1 MKTLMLQLDPPIPL
15 DTPRGPGLAHIVLD
29 YGIDHDLQWVVFIRD
44 TGECWTFRNSDVRAV
59 TNVTTKQKV

>member
-1 MKTLMLQLDPPIPL
+1 MLQLDPPIPL

>member
-1 MKTLMLQLDPPIPL
+1 VKTLMLQLDPPIPL